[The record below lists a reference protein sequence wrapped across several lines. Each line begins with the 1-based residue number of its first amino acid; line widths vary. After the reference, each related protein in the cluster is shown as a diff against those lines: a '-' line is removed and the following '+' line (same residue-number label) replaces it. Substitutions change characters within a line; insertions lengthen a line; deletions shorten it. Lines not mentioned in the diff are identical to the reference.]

1 MLTGLV
7 ALSTLLLAADPAA
20 RPAPSAPAKAV
31 ATPSAPPAAPRARF
45 VSEPF
50 AFSAA
55 FPCEPRQ
62 QTMGDDPAAGPVK
75 VHVFTCGGEQKGES
89 AFGVSVLVPP
99 AEGAAELAN
108 LEFIKAMLQGLAG
121 QIATGTSGKVLRE
134 GPVKLGAVEGYET
147 IVEGAGGRGRFR
159 AFPHAGR
166 IYQII

>member
-1 MLTGLV
+1 MLTGL
-7 ALSTLLLAADPAA
+7 ALLSTLLLAADPAA
-20 RPAPSAPAKAV
+20 KPAVAAPAK
-31 ATPSAPPAAPRARF
+31 PAPLARF

-55 FPCEPRQ
+55 FPCAPRQ
-62 QTMGDDPAAGPVK
+62 QTMGNDPAAGPVK
-75 VHVFTCGGEQKGES
+75 VHVFLCGGEQKGET